1 MLKTLKDK
9 FNVDFYCIFILTLIL
24 LLWGASLYTNAYLF
38 GMPVETMSNLI
49 DARAADHVNESLN
62 SANLPSI
69 YVFHFLY
76 KYLGLSDEFVK
87 ISMILLVAAVE
98 IVAIYKIAILAFDNK
113 ISAILAVIILLFSS
127 LFYSV
132 GAPKPFIEN
141 NLAALA
147 IVLTVLA
154 TLFWLR
160 ENHKLSALIIGF
172 SFDCHP
178 IYPLAFILT
187 FFSYLIIRYKT
198 ISARTVIASLAVFL
212 LVTLP
217 VTLSVAKSAIFVVQ
231 GVATESLDPELIWRY
246 IRLAQ
251 PEHAFFGIKPEF
263 HLGFSIYIASF
274 LLLSLFLIQGER
286 AKQKIFLKLFLL
298 IFVTISFNLFDD
310 LNSYYFKIIPLFNL
324 KLARFTSYGSTMVYI
339 ILAGAVTYTINSS
352 RVNKILQ
359 ILLFSLLCFSVFN
372 PCMRPYTSLW
382 INHLLILEVVIIYY
396 LYNLYHARENL
407 AFKIVA
413 FNAALLAVTLV
424 YFYYLVLFNEN
435 THNMAFGDFFTLKK
449 AGDFFITLFNVHF
462 KLDINDTLIGRM
474 FQHRSWVADEISY
487 ISLMKVIVLF
497 TFLLICYTGIAPSL
511 NLSGRLFK
519 DGYGLWYSPVQRLK
533 QFYLMDLY
541 NRFICGREKIIV
553 FNTVLIILSVV
564 GFNRQYRIED
574 FRQTPLYQYET
585 PMKEWVKDHTPK
597 EARFLV
603 PPYLN
608 SWFDTSRYTFY
619 DANIINSA
627 SYNKAFIMDAIKRF
641 QVFMDIDLK
650 GMTEKEMNEISPLN
664 ENWGKRYEFLNK
676 RYDNLSEERILEF
689 RDNYNIDYFVT
700 ASEKKYTFPVVYQ
713 NKKFSIYKLNH
724 NNPINKKA

>member
-9 FNVDFYCIFILTLIL
+9 FNVDFYCTFILGLIL
-24 LLWGASLYTNAYLF
+24 ILWGSKLYTSTYLF
-38 GMPVETMSNLI
+38 GLPVDTMCNLI
-49 DARAADHVNESLN
+49 DEKATDHINESLN
-62 SANLPSI
+62 SANLPSM
-69 YVFHFLY
+69 YVFYFLH
-76 KYLGLSDEFVK
+76 KYLGLSDAFVK
-87 ISMILLVAAVE
+87 IGMVLLVAVVG
-98 IVAIYKIAILAFDNK
+98 IVAIYQITVLAFESK
-113 ISAILAVIILLFSS
+113 TSAILAIILLLFSS

-132 GAPKPFIEN
+132 AAPKPFIEN
-141 NLAALA
+141 NLAALS

-160 ENHKLSALIIGF
+160 ESHKLSALIIGF

-217 VTLSVAKSAIFVVQ
+217 ATLSVAKSAIFVVQ

-246 IRLAQ
+246 IRVAQ
-251 PEHAFFGIKPEF
+251 PEHAFFSIKSEF

-298 IFVTISFNLFDD
+298 IFVTISFNLFDN

-324 KLARFTSYGSTMVYI
+324 KLARFTSYGSMMVYI

-359 ILLFSLLCFSVFN
+359 ILLFSLLCFSIFN
-372 PCMRPYTSLW
+372 PCIRPYSSLW

-462 KLDINDTLIGRM
+462 M

-541 NRFICGREKIIV
+541 NRFICERERVIV

-564 GFNRQYRIED
+564 GLNRQYRVED
-574 FRQTPLYQYET
+574 FRQTPLYQYEM

-608 SWFDTSRYTFY
+608 SWFTTSRYTFY
-619 DANIINSA
+619 DANIINNA

-650 GMTEKEMNEISPLN
+650 GMTEKEMNEISPLS
-664 ENWGKRYEFLNK
+664 EDWPKRHTVFNG
-676 RYDNLSEERILEF
+676 RYDNLSEERILKF
-689 RDNYNIDYFVT
+689 RDNYNIGYFVT
-700 ASEKKYTFPVVYQ
+700 ASDKKYTFPVVYQ

-724 NNPINKKA
+724 NNPINKKS